1 MSRVTDCA
9 GLVTKA
15 DFVKLG
21 QDLKLLDFGGAMGEK
36 RKQVTP
42 KKERRRT
49 VGGESEGSKVRTCLR
64 KNLMMNSVFAPKMAG
79 SRWFLCCC
87 HSLTKTGTN
96 EGEKVDKVQV
106 AFNIWDTDG
115 DGFLTWEDF
124 QQVIM
129 IVYTLCRV

>member
-1 MSRVTDCA
+1 MELEESTISKVTDCS

-36 RKQVTP
+36 RKQLTP
-42 KKERRRT
+42 RKERRRG
-49 VGGESEGSKVRTCLR
+49 GGEEKGGRKVPSSLY
-64 KNLMMNSVFAPKMAG
+64 L
-79 SRWFLCCC
+79 LCCC
-87 HSLTKTGTN
+87 QSHAMAVSSQ
-96 EGEKVDKVQV
+96 EEEKVDRVLV

-124 QQVIM
+124 QQV
-129 IVYTLCRV
+129 